1 MEFSGNEKRLN
12 NDIVKD
18 YYLIEISGFLLIFV
32 FINKYMSMIES
43 IREQIYEQITNSYY
57 YTYMQYSIQDG
68 KFKTIYHEKNYVQK
82 MLDYLGIF

>member
-18 YYLIEISGFLLIFV
+18 YYLFEISSFLLIFA
-32 FINKYMSMIES
+32 FINKYMTEIES
-43 IREQIYEQITNSYY
+43 IREKIYEQITNSYY

-68 KFKTIYHEKNYVQK
+68 KFKTVYHEKNYFQK
-82 MLDYLGIF
+82 FLDYLGIV